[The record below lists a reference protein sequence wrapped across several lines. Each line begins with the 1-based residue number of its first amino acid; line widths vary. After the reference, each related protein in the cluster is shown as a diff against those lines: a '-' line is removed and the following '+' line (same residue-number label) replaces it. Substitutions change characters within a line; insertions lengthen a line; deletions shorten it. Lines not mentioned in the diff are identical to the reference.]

1 MQMVLDRVKNI
12 LKRNKDLYKL
22 AFEVYVKIKDFT
34 DRAVYLLFFHLFKF
48 FPISSNKIVFSSY
61 YGNGYGD
68 NSKYIAEEI
77 INSEANY
84 EMVWLLK
91 KGLIHNSDLPPEIRA
106 VQYGSIRAIYEM
118 VTAKIWIDN
127 CRKSSFLRKRDGQ
140 FYIQTWH
147 GGISM
152 KQIEKDAEAN
162 LNISYI
168 ENAKNDSRMANLFI
182 SNSKFCTNMYRSA
195 FWYNGEILECG
206 SPRCD
211 ILMNKKDTINDKVRN
226 YFGINSSKHILL
238 YAPTFRTDS
247 NTNVYDI
254 DYDGLIKVLE
264 KRFGGSWIV
273 LVRLHPNV
281 AYKENFIEY
290 SSTIINATDYNDMYE
305 LLATSDIL
313 ITDYSSTMFE
323 FSFTN
328 KPVLL
333 YAADI
338 ETYIKDRSFYFDIHS
353 LPYPLAQNNQQLFSI
368 LEQFDEVKYT
378 TELRKFLSSLELVE
392 QGTASKEVAEIIG
405 SVINSKNG

>member
-1 MQMVLDRVKNI
+1 MILDRVKSL
-12 LKRNKDLYKL
+12 LKKNKNLYKSV
-22 AFEVYVKIKDFT
+22 FEVYTKIKEFMEK
-34 DRAVYLLFFHLFKF
+34 VEYLLFFHLFKL
-48 FPISSNKIVFSSY
+48 FPICSNKIVFSSY

-68 NSKYIAEEI
+68 HSKYIAEEI

-91 KGLIHNSDLPPEIRA
+91 KDLIHNSDLPPNIRA
-106 VQYGSIRAIYEM
+106 VKYGSIRAIYEM

-127 CRKSSFLRKRDGQ
+127 CRKSSYVRKRDGQ

-147 GGISM
+147 GGISL

-162 LNISYI
+162 LSISYL
-168 ENAKNDSRMANLFI
+168 ENAKNDSRIANLFI
-182 SNSKFCTNMYRSA
+182 SNSKFCTKMYRSA
-195 FWYNGEILECG
+195 FWYSGEILECG

-211 ILMNKKDTINDKVRN
+211 ILLNKKDNVNEKVRS
-226 YFGINSSKHILL
+226 YFGINSSKHILM

-264 KRFGGSWIV
+264 RNFGGSWVV

-305 LLATSDIL
+305 LLAVSDIL

-333 YAADI
+333 YATDI

-368 LEQFDEVKYT
+368 LEQFDEIKYT

-392 QGTASKEVAEIIG
+392 QGTASKEVVEIIG
-405 SVINSKNG
+405 RVTNNKND